1 MQIEKAER
9 PIGKVHP
16 GSYNALFLKSLKW
29 LFKSYW
35 NVTLWEITFWPVHF
49 HHHKTRNRAAI
60 KAERNDEGQGPAKWH
75 LQGHC
80 VTKELSSCPSKR
92 RCGFVCQLV
101 LIRIFLLFLLL
112 SWFPVRWA
120 GLSDGKLV
128 TEHQRTKF
136 KEICKYVMRACEA
149 WVASCDMLQKEIVL
163 QGQPEAKVWSGW
175 KLSLECLLFAPAS
188 APYLKS
194 LPSPKTAPNTHTHTH
209 THTTHT
215 PLRLS
220 WVLFLWSPI

>member
-16 GSYNALFLKSLKW
+16 GSYNTLFLKSLKW

-60 KAERNDEGQGPAKWH
+60 KAERNDEGQGPAEWH

-136 KEICKYVMRACEA
+136 KGICKYVMQACEA
-149 WVASCDMLQKEIVL
+149 RV
-163 QGQPEAKVWSGW
+163 
-175 KLSLECLLFAPAS
+175 
-188 APYLKS
+188 
-194 LPSPKTAPNTHTHTH
+194 
-209 THTTHT
+209 
-215 PLRLS
+215 
-220 WVLFLWSPI
+220 VLFLVTCYKKKLSYRDSLRQKCEVAESCHWNACFLHLLLLLI